1 MLWSPTTLTP
11 SHSASPIGAS
21 IRGPKARWS
30 GLSPLAQGLESGKG
44 WQAAS
49 ALLLLAVLYSSPVG
63 LNEGQI
69 LPLPAFTA
77 LPSRLYHSL
86 INYKPAWDV
95 GICRVP
101 ARHLQPRHQEDR
113 GSLNTGLPSGP
124 PRSATRQLPWIGS
137 SGQQELLFRQGLPQI

>member
-1 MLWSPTTLTP
+1 MAQSLQRRLSFSQGFSGFPECLYPVLWSPTSLTP
-11 SHSASPIGAS
+11 SHSGAS

-49 ALLLLAVLYSSPVG
+49 APFLLAVLYSSPVG

-77 LPSRLYHSL
+77 LPSRLSHSL

-95 GICRVP
+95 GICTVP

-113 GSLNTGLPSGP
+113 GLSTLACPV
-124 PRSATRQLPWIGS
+124 A
-137 SGQQELLFRQGLPQI
+137 PQ